1 MSAIPL
7 IIEHVATGQQINFLR
22 IKLSKFSDKLD
33 TKYQTEEA
41 FGRMDPITTYQGT
54 TRNISMSF
62 DIGSHTVKDMIEEMD
77 NVAQLMKFQYPVYE
91 NVDSATTLRSPPL
104 LRVKFANYIQKEDGT
119 GLLCAMK
126 GMSYDPVDNYAI
138 DKSPR
143 IYEGRIIPIRISV
156 NLDLTVLHEEAPGWQ
171 LRAAP
176 DVPVYL
182 LSNEDILFSGPL
194 FISTTSGPGLTQ
206 EQTLESIEEIEIPEQ
221 QSTDSIPSNADFEEE
236 RATATAAAR
245 SGTGKFNKIP
255 DY

>member
-7 IIEHVATGQQINFLR
+7 IIEHVATGQQINFLK

-33 TKYQTEEA
+33 TKYQQEDA

-62 DIGSHTVKDMIEEMD
+62 DIGSHTVQDMIKEMD

-104 LRVKFANYIQKEDGT
+104 LRVKFANYIQKEDGN

-126 GMSYDPVDNYAI
+126 GMSYDPVDNFTI

-143 IYEGRIIPIRISV
+143 IYEGKIIPIRISV

-171 LRAAP
+171 LFDAYNTNLFS
-176 DVPVYL
+176 DKN
-182 LSNEDILFSGPL
+182 SLFSGPL
-194 FISTTSGPGLTQ
+194 FISTTSGPGISDEDLAALLQ
-206 EQTLESIEEIEIPEQ
+206 ELEIPEQ
-221 QSTDSIPSNADFEEE
+221 EDTSNNTVDEVTQEEI
-236 RATATAAAR
+236 AAAVWA
-245 SGTGKFNKIP
+245 SVSAYDTIPNKF
-255 DY
+255 

>member
-7 IIEHVATGQQINFLR
+7 IIEHVATGQIISFDR

-62 DIGSHTVKDMIEEMD
+62 DIGSHTVSDMIKEMD

-104 LRVKFANYIQKEDGT
+104 LRVKFANYIQKENGE

-126 GMSYDPVDNYAI
+126 GMSYDPVDNFTI

-143 IYEGRIIPIRISV
+143 IYQGNIIPIRISV
-156 NLDLTVLHEEAPGWQ
+156 NLDLTVLHEEAPGRQAWQ
-171 LRAAP
+171 LDKDTVA
-176 DVPVYL
+176 YT
-182 LSNEDILFSGPL
+182 FSGPL
-194 FISTTSGPGLTQ
+194 FISTTSENTQ
-206 EQTLESIEEIEIPEQ
+206 SASSNTPAAAETDEERT
-221 QSTDSIPSNADFEEE
+221 TDSTLGDAGLDEWQAILNKTFSEYGLD
-236 RATATAAAR
+236 R
-245 SGTGKFNKIP
+245 SFP
-255 DY
+255 R